1 MKLTRSIR
9 AGLLL
14 LACLAGISIP
24 AHGRQVSLEPTSLEL
39 SGAPGDRERALVTL
53 QNDSPDE
60 TIELTI
66 GLADWTISADGQL
79 ELEPPGNAPDSM
91 ADWVRF
97 SPAYVS
103 LAPGE
108 AREILVDIKIPET
121 APTTASRRIALL
133 ASAIAPVT
141 TSDGG
146 SILRK
151 IEETSL
157 IYLTGPDAKSLPVTE
172 SITRVVLADGS
183 TALRLA
189 VSNTGT
195 AHARLQGAVQMD
207 ANGESTSLP
216 LASLVVLPETQRT
229 FLIPLAQPIPEN
241 AMVSAS
247 LTNTHAP
254 QHESGRADLVRYSAP
269 LGEAAPLR

>member
-1 MKLTRSIR
+1 MKLTRSTR

-14 LACLAGISIP
+14 LACLGGISIP

-39 SGAPGDRERALVTL
+39 SGAPGSREHALVTL
-53 QNDSPDE
+53 QNDSAAE

-66 GLADWTISADGQL
+66 GLADWSISADGQL
-79 ELEPPGNAPDSM
+79 DLEPPGIAPGSM

-108 AREILVDIKIPET
+108 AREILVDIKIPD
-121 APTTASRRIALL
+121 TASPATSNRTALL
-133 ASAIAPVT
+133 ASAIAPVST
-141 TSDGG
+141 TDGG
-146 SILRK
+146 SLLRK

-157 IYLTGPDAKSLPVTE
+157 IYLTGRDAESLPVIE
-172 SITRVVLADGS
+172 SITRVLLADGS
-183 TALRLA
+183 TALRLE

-195 AHARLQGAVQMD
+195 AHARLQGMISMD
-207 ANGESTSLP
+207 ANGASTSLP
-216 LASLVVLPETQRT
+216 LASLVVLPETRRT
-229 FLIPLAQPIPEN
+229 FLVPLDQPIPEN

-247 LTNTHAP
+247 LANTHAP

>member
-24 AHGRQVSLEPTSLEL
+24 AHGRRVSLEPTSLEL
-39 SGAPGDRERALVTL
+39 RAAPGDRERAHVTL

-60 TIELTI
+60 TVELTI
-66 GLADWTISADGQL
+66 GLADWTIRADGQL

-91 ADWVRF
+91 TDWVRF

-108 AREILVDIKIPET
+108 TREILVDIKIPDT
-121 APTTASRRIALL
+121 APPTASRRTALL

-151 IEETSL
+151 I
-157 IYLTGPDAKSLPVTE
+157 
-172 SITRVVLADGS
+172 
-183 TALRLA
+183 
-189 VSNTGT
+189 
-195 AHARLQGAVQMD
+195 
-207 ANGESTSLP
+207 
-216 LASLVVLPETQRT
+216 
-229 FLIPLAQPIPEN
+229 
-241 AMVSAS
+241 
-247 LTNTHAP
+247 
-254 QHESGRADLVRYSAP
+254 
-269 LGEAAPLR
+269 

>member
-9 AGLLL
+9 AALLL
-14 LACLAGISIP
+14 LACLAGLSIP

-39 SGAPGDRERALVTL
+39 SAAPGDRERAFVIL

-60 TIELTI
+60 TVELTI

-79 ELEPPGNAPDSM
+79 ELEPPGDAPDSM
-91 ADWVRF
+91 VDWVRF
-97 SPAYVS
+97 SPAYIS

-108 AREILVDIKIPET
+108 SREILVDIKIPDT
-121 APTTASRRIALL
+121 APPTASRRTALL
-133 ASAIAPVT
+133 ASAITPVT

-146 SILRK
+146 SLLRK

-157 IYLTGPDAKSLPVTE
+157 IYLTGPDSKSLPVIE
-172 SITRVVLADGS
+172 AVTRVLLADGS
-183 TALRLA
+183 TAVRLE

-195 AHARLQGAVQMD
+195 AHARLQGTIQMD
-207 ANGESTSLP
+207 ANGNSTSLP
-216 LASLVVLPETQRT
+216 LASLVLLPETRRA
-229 FLIPLAQPIPEN
+229 FLIPLAEPLSEK

-247 LTNTHAP
+247 LANTHAP
-254 QHESGRADLVRYSAP
+254 QHENGRADLVRYSAP

>member
-9 AGLLL
+9 AALLL
-14 LACLAGISIP
+14 LACLAGLSIP

-39 SGAPGDRERALVTL
+39 SAAPGDRERAFVTL

-60 TIELTI
+60 TVELTI
-66 GLADWTISADGQL
+66 GLTDWTISAEGQL
-79 ELEPPGNAPDSM
+79 ELEPPGDAPDSM
-91 ADWVRF
+91 VDWVRF
-97 SPAYVS
+97 SPAYIS

-108 AREILVDIKIPET
+108 SREILVDIKIPDT
-121 APTTASRRIALL
+121 AAPAGSRRIALL

-146 SILRK
+146 SLLRK

-157 IYLTGPDAKSLPVTE
+157 IYLTGPDAKSLPVIEAVTH
-172 SITRVVLADGS
+172 VLLADGS
-183 TALRLA
+183 TALRLE

-195 AHARLQGAVQMD
+195 AHARLQGTIQMD
-207 ANGESTSLP
+207 ANGDTTSLP
-216 LASLVVLPETQRT
+216 LASLVVLPETRRA
-229 FLIPLAQPIPEN
+229 FLIPLAEPLSEN

-247 LTNTHAP
+247 LTNTHAR
-254 QHESGRADLVRYSAP
+254 QHESGRADLLRYSAP

>member
-14 LACLAGISIP
+14 LACLGGISIP

-39 SGAPGDRERALVTL
+39 SGAPGSRERALVTL
-53 QNDSPDE
+53 QNDSAAE

-66 GLADWTISADGQL
+66 GLADWSISADGQL
-79 ELEPPGNAPDSM
+79 DLEPPGNAPGSV

-108 AREILVDIKIPET
+108 AREILVDIKIPD
-121 APTTASRRIALL
+121 TASPATSNRTALL
-133 ASAIAPVT
+133 ASAIAPVST
-141 TSDGG
+141 ADGG
-146 SILRK
+146 SLLRK

-157 IYLTGPDAKSLPVTE
+157 IYLTGRDAESLPVIE
-172 SITRVVLADGS
+172 SITRVLLADGS
-183 TALRLA
+183 TALRLE

-195 AHARLQGAVQMD
+195 AHARLQGTISID
-207 ANGESTSLP
+207 ANGASTSLP
-216 LASLVVLPETQRT
+216 LASLVVLPETRRT
-229 FLIPLAQPIPEN
+229 FLVPLAQPIPEN

-247 LTNTHAP
+247 LANTHAP

>member
-39 SGAPGDRERALVTL
+39 RAAPGDRERAHVTL

-60 TIELTI
+60 TVELTI
-66 GLADWTISADGQL
+66 GLADWTIRADGQL

-91 ADWVRF
+91 TDWVRF

-108 AREILVDIKIPET
+108 TREILVDIKIPDT
-121 APTTASRRIALL
+121 APPTASRRTALL

-157 IYLTGPDAKSLPVTE
+157 IYLTGPDAESLPVIE
-172 SITRVVLADGS
+172 SIARVMFADGS
-183 TALRLA
+183 TALRLT

-216 LASLVVLPETQRT
+216 LASLVVLPETRRM

-269 LGEAAPLR
+269 LGKAAPLR